1 MFDFVRNH
9 TRLALGFMLLLI
21 IPSFVFFGVEGYS
34 RFNDGTAAS
43 VAKVDGR
50 NISRAEWDNAHQR
63 NVDRVR
69 RQTPTVDVRMLDTPQ
84 MRTDTLDGLVR
95 ERVLLT
101 AAQAMHLT
109 PSDARI
115 KQIFV
120 SDPQFAQLRNP
131 DGSVNRDILAM
142 QGMSSEMLVEQL
154 RQEFAMQQVLAGVTR
169 TALAPVSIAAAAL
182 DPLLQRREVQLQRFD
197 PAAYRS
203 KLNPTDAE
211 VEAYYKAQAS
221 MFKAPEQASI
231 EYVVLDLDAMGR
243 ASVPPKKSC
252 ASSTPTTPAATPRR
266 KSAVPATSSSRPT
279 RTRPRPTSSRRPRPR
294 PRRCWPKCARTP
306 ASFADLA
313 KKSSRRPGLG
323 AARAVTW
330 TSLAVAPW
338 SSRLKMPPS
347 R

>member
-211 VEAYYKAQAS
+211 VEAYYKAITS
-221 MFKAPEQASI
+221 FK
-231 EYVVLDLDAMGR
+231 
-243 ASVPPKKSC
+243 
-252 ASSTPTTPAATPRR
+252 
-266 KSAVPATSSSRPT
+266 
-279 RTRPRPTSSRRPRPR
+279 
-294 PRRCWPKCARTP
+294 
-306 ASFADLA
+306 
-313 KKSSRRPGLG
+313 
-323 AARAVTW
+323 
-330 TSLAVAPW
+330 
-338 SSRLKMPPS
+338 
-347 R
+347 